1 MSEQTVDE
9 PHLPSEG
16 WSDFGAEL
24 SALMPS
30 LARCARSLARNP
42 DTAQDLVQETVLKA
56 WRSRASFEAGTN
68 MKAWTFR
75 ILRNSFLSQVRRR
88 GTVQVSETAE
98 LAVVAAGATCQA
110 EPPVIDE
117 VHERQIELLQSWRT
131 KRAADRCLVG

>member
-9 PHLPSEG
+9 PHLSHEG
-16 WSDFGAEL
+16 WSDFGAAL
-24 SALMPS
+24 SALMPN
-30 LARCARSLARNP
+30 LASYARSLARNP

-88 GTVQVSETAE
+88 GTVQGVTSSF
-98 LAVVAAGATCQA
+98 V
-110 EPPVIDE
+110 
-117 VHERQIELLQSWRT
+117 R
-131 KRAADRCLVG
+131 

>member
-30 LARCARSLARNP
+30 LARYARSLARNP

-56 WRSRASFEAGTN
+56 WSSRASFEAGTN

-75 ILRNSFLSQVRRR
+75 ILRNSFLSRYAVEARYKLARPPNSPTFRWRRTR
-88 GTVQVSETAE
+88 NP
-98 LAVVAAGATCQA
+98 L
-110 EPPVIDE
+110 
-117 VHERQIELLQSWRT
+117 
-131 KRAADRCLVG
+131 